1 MLGVEVKIPRT
12 PKYNVDFLFAA
23 LPTMSQRPSIRVL
36 NIVSGGGP
44 LRQVDSQALNPVANV
59 VAPPYFLCRCRW
71 LPQCK
76 CRHTT
81 RVKEMLFFLVTA

>member
-36 NIVSGGGP
+36 NIVSGGREAEQKLRLISEGVVGFEEYIARTPTLRCMSRIFLLGP
-44 LRQVDSQALNPVANV
+44 LRQVHSQAP
-59 VAPPYFLCRCRW
+59 
-71 LPQCK
+71 
-76 CRHTT
+76 
-81 RVKEMLFFLVTA
+81 